1 MLAGDFPLDMVER
14 RELCRVEF
22 RRLLLRSRVELRL
35 LPKGVAIAPDQELLR
50 SSGDAKDCVGDGTQ
64 NGDSI
69 VLLDSSGGVRASS
82 VSGDTVDCEVRDV
95 GRPIS
100 EFMVEPSSGLVKV

>member
-1 MLAGDFPLDMVER
+1 MLAGDLPLDIVDR

-35 LPKGVAIAPDQELLR
+35 LPNGVAMAPDQELLR

-69 VLLDSSGGVRASS
+69 VWLDSSGGVRASS
-82 VSGDTVDCEVRDV
+82 VSGDTVDCDVRDV
-95 GRPIS
+95 GRSIS
-100 EFMVEPSSGLVKV
+100 ELMVVPSWGLVKG

>member
-1 MLAGDFPLDMVER
+1 MLAGDLPLDMVDR

-35 LPKGVAIAPDQELLR
+35 LPNGVLIPPDHELQR

-64 NGDSI
+64 NGESI
-69 VLLDSSGGVRASS
+69 VLLESSGGVRASS
-82 VSGDTVDCEVRDV
+82 VSGDIVDCEVRDV
-95 GRPIS
+95 GRSIS
-100 EFMVEPSSGLVKV
+100 EFMVEPYSARVKG